1 MKDYASTPENLP
13 VPQDDGAANH
23 LQGSRLPTVALA
35 STQGGRVDVSAL
47 NGYAVVYCYPMTG
60 VPGVALPEGWDQIP
74 GARGCTPQN
83 IAYKDH
89 YEQLHE
95 LGVQV
100 FGLSTQDTSYQKEMS
115 ERLHL
120 PFAVLSDADMAF
132 TKAMRLPTFQTAG
145 MHLLKRLTLI
155 TKDAQ
160 VVAVKYPIFPSN
172 SDAEWALD
180 WLKRAVQSPPN

>member
-13 VPQDDGAANH
+13 VPQDDGAAHH
-23 LQGSRLPTVALA
+23 LLGGRLPAVALT

-47 NGYAVVYCYPMTG
+47 NGYAVIYCYPMTG

-172 SDAEWALD
+172 SDAEWVLH
-180 WLKRAVQSPPN
+180 WLKLAVQSPPN